1 MLILFFCTYFATF
14 GYKRPC
20 DFETLFHIVTRVFP
34 AISAGFN
41 TSVGTTFDNAV
52 SAPVF
57 RLTTR
62 TGNLFIR
69 HEMIPIPDLHP
80 QLGSVAEFFVCLLIW
95 MCNIPWAGSTIISA
109 SRYYLFHYPSPH
121 FALLIDHEESQTS
134 YYLGILLFIRLKDN
148 AHMSAFSFIVQRA
161 FYTRFL
167 KDLFKVIRH
176 LPKLVS

>member
-20 DFETLFHIVTRVFP
+20 DFETLFHIVARVFP

-41 TSVGTTFDNAV
+41 TSVSTAFDNVV

-62 TGNLFIR
+62 TGNLFIC

-109 SRYYLFHYPSPH
+109 SRYYLFHYRRHHLSLFLLIMKHHRQLIISEFFSSYGSKTMPICPPSP
-121 FALLIDHEESQTS
+121 LS
-134 YYLGILLFIRLKDN
+134 YSE
-148 AHMSAFSFIVQRA
+148 HSTPAFSRIS
-161 FYTRFL
+161 L
-167 KDLFKVIRH
+167 K
-176 LPKLVS
+176 

>member
-1 MLILFFCTYFATF
+1 MLILFFCTHFATF

-20 DFETLFHIVTRVFP
+20 DFETLFHIVARVFP
-34 AISAGFN
+34 AISACFN
-41 TSVGTTFDNAV
+41 TSVGTAFDNAV

-80 QLGSVAEFFVCLLIW
+80 QLGSMAEFFVCLFIW

-109 SRYYLFHYPSPH
+109 SRYYLFHYPLPT
-121 FALLIDHEESQTS
+121 FALLTGPYRLNIKLFFGKSCRYAIRCHQN
-134 YYLGILLFIRLKDN
+134 GVVVCILYEPLYSRAERASLLLRL
-148 AHMSAFSFIVQRA
+148 
-161 FYTRFL
+161 L
-167 KDLFKVIRH
+167 
-176 LPKLVS
+176 